1 MFRFIDDLSPA
12 KRWFQANIDEILRV
26 YGDHHPIQ
34 REDILL
40 GTQLSEVCLWRQTSL
55 THIPVICT
63 LDAANYALFVSHHH
77 PDSLVR

>member
-12 KRWFQANIDEILRV
+12 KRWFQANIDEILSV

-40 GTQLSEVCLWRQTSL
+40 GTQLSEVCLWRQT
-55 THIPVICT
+55 
-63 LDAANYALFVSHHH
+63 
-77 PDSLVR
+77 